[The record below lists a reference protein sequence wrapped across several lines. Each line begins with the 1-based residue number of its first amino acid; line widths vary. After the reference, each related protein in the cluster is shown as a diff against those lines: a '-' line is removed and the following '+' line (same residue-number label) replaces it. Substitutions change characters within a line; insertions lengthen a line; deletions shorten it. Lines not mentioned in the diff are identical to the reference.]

1 MDAMGNFMPKFVT
14 RIRTNMHKFSVKGFL
29 SFGGGEWRM
38 QMIWEK

>member
-14 RIRTNMHKFSVKGFL
+14 RIRTNMHKFSVKGSL